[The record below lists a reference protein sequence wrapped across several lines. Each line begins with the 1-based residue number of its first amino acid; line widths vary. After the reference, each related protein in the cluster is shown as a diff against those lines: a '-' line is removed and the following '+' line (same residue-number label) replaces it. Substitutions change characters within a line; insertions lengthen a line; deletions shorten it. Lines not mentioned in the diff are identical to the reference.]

1 MENPAWAPLVSDTTL
16 APPQPSSSKSPKLN
30 KKQETSQGSSKKRAR
45 GEGGGEVGKDGNLL
59 KVSDDKKAVKV
70 KEGESEHEIH
80 IWTERER
87 RKKMRNMF
95 ANLHS
100 LLPQLPP
107 KADKSSIVD
116 EAVSYIKTL
125 QQTLRKLQKQKLERL
140 QGVAS
145 FGFEA
150 SAAITP
156 QNKLAIVAHD
166 HQQGSSSNLL
176 GANSTDATNNSSN
189 LLSVSPTYPVI
200 FQTWTSSNVVLN
212 ICGDEAHISIC
223 SPKKPGMFS
232 TICYV
237 LEKHKIEVISAQV
250 SSDLTRRMY
259 MIQVHVNGASDQFS
273 EALPVEEMYKQAA
286 SELMFWISSC
296 ITPAGNQPEQTCVF
310 RS

>member
-1 MENPAWAPLVSDTTL
+1 MFYSVQIINVIYQLNNIVNCRTYSFSL
-16 APPQPSSSKSPKLN
+16 NIVYILLSSILN
-30 KKQETSQGSSKKRAR
+30 FVQ
-45 GEGGGEVGKDGNLL
+45 
-59 KVSDDKKAVKV
+59 
-70 KEGESEHEIH
+70 
-80 IWTERER
+80 
-87 RKKMRNMF
+87 
-95 ANLHS
+95 
-100 LLPQLPP
+100 
-107 KADKSSIVD
+107 ADKSSIVD

-166 HQQGSSSNLL
+166 RQQESSSNLL

-232 TICYV
+232 TICYL

-259 MIQVHVNGASDQFS
+259 MIQAHVSVIKFS
-273 EALPVEEMYKQAA
+273 LKIVIALI
-286 SELMFWISSC
+286 FI
-296 ITPAGNQPEQTCVF
+296 
-310 RS
+310 